1 MSATDRMAEPP
12 GITTNIED
20 LAVRG
25 AHDAIF
31 ELMVHCIAN
40 PQCPCNA
47 KCIESESQ
55 RTAIESSNEDYEE
68 KGKHVEGREKN
79 NLK

>member
-1 MSATDRMAEPP
+1 MLLEKQCQPRTEWPEPP

-31 ELMVHCIAN
+31 ELMVHCILKR
-40 PQCPCNA
+40 QCPCNE
-47 KCIESESQ
+47 KCIESE
-55 RTAIESSNEDYEE
+55 
-68 KGKHVEGREKN
+68 
-79 NLK
+79 